1 MKKPFLTT
9 AFGGWV
15 KVFMSAVLLQM
26 LNSLTEG
33 HTLFS
38 WDIEMVKKFVN
49 AGVISLIPV
58 LINYFNPQYPLY
70 GPKPKTSKVTDEA
83 TGQTIEP

>member
-9 AFGGWV
+9 AMGGWV

-33 HTLFS
+33 HTLFT
-38 WDIEMVKKFVN
+38 WDWEMGKKFIN
-49 AGVISLIPV
+49 AGIVALIPV
-58 LINYFNPQYPLY
+58 LINFFNPQYPLY
-70 GPKPKTSKVTDEA
+70 GTQPKDSKVIDKES
-83 TGQTIEP
+83 GQQIT